1 MQRRWQPPR
10 LDDST
15 KLGKSTDSV
24 NGSHQLPAE
33 LRSTPVIALLPPS
46 LIVEGIYVGSMADGA
61 DVLWKGN
68 TLGIGAVVNCAQEDW
83 LHQVRKGRCGQE
95 ACMWT
100 SELRESFDALS
111 DAPEGFAKRGQVMGV
126 HYLGFSAK
134 DIHSF
139 ESPQKG
145 AGMLDES
152 SDGMESVVSKYPVSD
167 HFAAALAFIREHLE
181 NGQTVLVHCLR
192 GENRSA
198 AVCAAFLIRER
209 GMSAM
214 EAIDLL
220 RKKRGEGALTNQ
232 GFVDELNVF
241 FKKLQQEG
249 RAESNPKNEDITALA
264 TEDADIEEVID
275 VSVSP
280 VVTAPAP
287 LAPTTPK
294 GADARLAPDMTAS
307 SLEAEAGKTAT
318 QETDVASSSR
328 ACQVL

>member
-1 MQRRWQPPR
+1 MQRRWQPPC

-24 NGSHQLPAE
+24 NSANLNQLPAE

-46 LIVEGIYVGSMADGA
+46 LIVPGIYVGSMADGA

-68 TLGIGAVVNCAQEDW
+68 SLGVGAVVNCAQEEW

-111 DAPEGFAKRGQVMGV
+111 DAPEGHAKRGQVMGV

-145 AGMLDES
+145 TGMSDETPEA
-152 SDGMESVVSKYPVSD
+152 METVSKYPVSS
-167 HFAAALAFIREHLE
+167 HFAASLAFIREHLE
-181 NGQTVLVHCLR
+181 KGETVLVHCLR

-209 GMSAM
+209 GMSAA
-214 EAIDLL
+214 EAIELL
-220 RKKRGEGALTNQ
+220 RQKRGEGALSNQ
-232 GFVDELNVF
+232 GFVDEINIF
-241 FKKLQQEG
+241 FHKLQRE
-249 RAESNPKNEDITALA
+249 RKASPTSENSDKAALA
-264 TEDADIEEVID
+264 AENADIVSVEEVID
-275 VSVSP
+275 VTPTP
-280 VVTAPAP
+280 VATAPAP
-287 LAPTTPK
+287 VAPTTPK
-294 GADARLAPDMTAS
+294 GSDAKLNHELTEGFEPETQ
-307 SLEAEAGKTAT
+307 EAE
-318 QETDVASSSR
+318 ASSSR